1 MTVAVIVMTMVVM
14 AIVALAFVICPAN
27 QYSCQVTRAVSLVF
41 GLMALALTTVLLV
54 GDWRDRRKIKKAGR
68 IE

>member
-1 MTVAVIVMTMVVM
+1 MTVAVIAMTLAVI

-54 GDWRDRRKIKKAGR
+54 GDWRDRKKAKKAGR

>member
-1 MTVAVIVMTMVVM
+1 MTVAVIAMTTVVI
-14 AIVALAFVICPAN
+14 AIVTVAFVICPAN

-41 GLMALALTTVLLV
+41 GVMALALATVLLV
-54 GDWRDRRKIKKAGR
+54 GDWRDRKKGKKAGR

>member
-1 MTVAVIVMTMVVM
+1 MTVAVIAMTLVVI

-41 GLMALALTTVLLV
+41 GLMTLALTTALLV
-54 GDWRDRRKIKKAGR
+54 GDWRDRGKAKKAGR

>member
-1 MTVAVIVMTMVVM
+1 MTLAVIALTLVVI
-14 AIVALAFVICPAN
+14 AIVAMAFVICPAS

-41 GLMALALTTVLLV
+41 GLMTLTLTTTLLV
-54 GDWRDRRKIKKAGR
+54 GDWRDRKKAKKAGR